1 MGVVTGHGQCVSDL
15 LDYLV
20 MQCPTS
26 LVTELSGCVISNFL
40 LYFLILLYSCL
51 CYIFGGG
58 GFLNI

>member
-26 LVTELSGCVISNFL
+26 LVTELSGCVISTFCCIFL
-40 LYFLILLYSCL
+40 FFFILVCVIY
-51 CYIFGGG
+51 FGGG